1 MGQYGVV
8 YIIRNKIRD
17 KEEDLF
23 KVGYSYDPERRCDD
37 LTKETS
43 NIGKFETVAL
53 FPVSDMARAEKECHK
68 ELRRYRFEK
77 GKEFFKGN
85 LKEIISIVE
94 KVVSNYRPENVVPEI
109 KEDRLKPE
117 LPAAKEGNLNS
128 KKSFFSKTTTNERLD
143 REIRQKVKNYTDQIN
158 QNFKTLE
165 EKHGDEP
172 DKGSFADSKEDEG

>member
-1 MGQYGVV
+1 MGQYGVI
-8 YIIRNKIRD
+8 YIIRNKVRD

-68 ELRRYRFEK
+68 ELSKLGFRFQK

-109 KEDRLKPE
+109 KEDRLEPE
-117 LPAAKEGNLNS
+117 LPVALEPELPVANEGNLNS
-128 KKSFFSKTTTNERLD
+128 KKSVFYPFF
-143 REIRQKVKNYTDQIN
+143 
-158 QNFKTLE
+158 FC
-165 EKHGDEP
+165 
-172 DKGSFADSKEDEG
+172 